1 MRTEVSWLGCSSDIR
16 FSSHGVVVVRG
27 VAAPIPTMV
36 ECLNG
41 ESSDE
46 DDVEDSSEDSN
57 ADNAISNV
65 AFSCTVHSTT
75 ARRRPTQ
82 LHCVW

>member
-1 MRTEVSWLGCSSDIR
+1 
-16 FSSHGVVVVRG
+16 
-27 VAAPIPTMV
+27 MV

-82 LHCVW
+82 LHCV